1 MRATSQIRERY
12 SRRAFA
18 CVLSVIALA
27 AAHTSASAAVPGLPS
42 APKVPAP
49 PALPEV
55 PRLQPPSVQL
65 PAPPSVPQ
73 VQVPQVQVPQVQV
86 PQVQVPQVQVP
97 RAPEALPAP
106 ALPGAQGGAG
116 TTGRAAPAVPGA
128 APGTGAG
135 GSTPGYSRGSNGANG
150 TAAAGQDPA
159 ARRRDNRRLQR
170 AVRNLQGCL
179 ANVTGLDRR
188 VLVLRAGVGGRP
200 AASRESVARRLGV
213 SQRRVVRAERS
224 GLRSLRGAARSGGC
238 ESDAPPIVLGQMP
251 WLMPMGATSSGQ
263 PLLSMASLAG
273 DTDSEPSAGAV
284 ASVSRSS
291 GDDKAGAT
299 ESPGSTASAGTERKP
314 KRIAAS
320 TGDGTELLLPLLL
333 TFVLLALLAAFALVR
348 NRRSPSVAM
357 AASAP
362 APPEAP
368 VTPAPVAPV
377 PPATPPAQ
385 EQPEPEPAPGDDP
398 DPQAEPEPYGED
410 IVPPAAAGNHRTRN
424 LRLASSAGALIAG
437 GLIRALLRV
446 RRRR

>member
-1 MRATSQIRERY
+1 M
-12 SRRAFA
+12 
-18 CVLSVIALA
+18 
-27 AAHTSASAAVPGLPS
+27 
-42 APKVPAP
+42 
-49 PALPEV
+49 
-55 PRLQPPSVQL
+55 QL

-73 VQVPQVQVPQVQV
+73 VQVPQVEV

-106 ALPGAQGGAG
+106 ALPGTQGGTG

-128 APGTGAG
+128 APGTGTG
-135 GSTPGYSRGSNGANG
+135 GSTPGYSQGSNSANG

-251 WLMPMGATSSGQ
+251 WLMPMGSTSSGQ

-273 DTDSEPSAGAV
+273 DTDSETSDGAV
-284 ASVSRSS
+284 AGVSHSS

-299 ESPGSTASAGTERKP
+299 KSPGSTASAGTERKP

-320 TGDGTELLLPLLL
+320 TGDGSELLLPLLL
-333 TFVLLALLAAFALVR
+333 TFVLLALLAGFALVR
-348 NRRSPSVAM
+348 SRRSPSVAM
-357 AASAP
+357 AASVP

-368 VTPAPVAPV
+368 AA
-377 PPATPPAQ
+377 PPAQ
-385 EQPEPEPAPGDDP
+385 EQPAPEPPADDP
-398 DPQAEPEPYGED
+398 QPQVESQPHSEGT
-410 IVPPAAAGNHRTRN
+410 VPPAAAGNHRTRN
-424 LRLASSAGALIAG
+424 LRLASSAGALLAG